1 MRDLR
6 YPARRGERQVT
17 EAATRMFAMCLPGLA
32 PLVRQQ
38 LDQLPG
44 VAVTD
49 SGFDGRADVLLFA
62 AGRGHR
68 DGALALRTT
77 EDVFVEV
84 GRAGRAEAGDPR
96 AIAAA
101 IWRPDSV
108 QRALSIWAE
117 RKRPL
122 AASMTFRVIARVLS
136 ERAFRRTELRQ
147 RLTETIGRD
156 RRRWAVADPAEL
168 EIWAS
173 EYRPGRFV
181 AGLRLTDARMR
192 QHDGRA
198 VERPGALRPTLAAAM
213 VELAGRPP
221 GVLLD
226 PCCGSGT
233 ILAEA
238 VAAGWTATGLDIDPS
253 AVAIAR
259 DNIARDNIARDNIA
273 RDGIARVATARD
285 NVAQAT
291 VAVGDARAMGF
302 PDASAAACVTNLPF
316 GRQYRVQG
324 GMNAW
329 LRAALPE
336 IARVTKPGGHV
347 VLLAPQVPPSVLP
360 PSLRLAGSF
369 PVRLLGVHV
378 TTWHYRRL

>member
-6 YPARRGERQVT
+6 YPARRGERQVK
-17 EAATRMFAMCLPGLA
+17 ESATRMFAMCLPGLA
-32 PLVRQQ
+32 PLVRRQ
-38 LDQLPG
+38 LDQRPG
-44 VAVTD
+44 IAVTG

-62 AGRGHR
+62 AERGHR

-84 GRAGRAEAGDPR
+84 GRAGRAEASNPR
-96 AIAAA
+96 AIAAT
-101 IWRPDSV
+101 IWRPDAV

-117 RKRPL
+117 RKHPL
-122 AASMTFRVIARVLS
+122 TATMTFRVIARVLS
-136 ERAFRRTELRQ
+136 ERAFRRTELRRQ
-147 RLTETIGRD
+147 LIETIGRD
-156 RRRWAVADPAEL
+156 RRRWTVADPAEL

-173 EYRPGRFV
+173 EYQPGRFV
-181 AGLRLTDARMR
+181 AGLRLTDVRMR

-198 VERPGALRPTLAAAM
+198 VERPGALRPALAAAM
-213 VELAGRPP
+213 VNLAGGPA

-259 DNIARDNIARDNIA
+259 DN
-273 RDGIARVATARD
+273 VAG
-285 NVAQAT
+285 AT
-291 VAVGDARAMGF
+291 VAVGDVRAMAF
-302 PDASAAACVTNLPF
+302 PYASAAACVTNLPF

-324 GMNAW
+324 EMNAW
-329 LRAALPE
+329 LRTALRQ

-347 VLLAPQVPPSVLP
+347 VLLAQQVPGAVLP

-369 PVRLLGVHV
+369 PVRLLGVNV
-378 TTWHYRRL
+378 TIWHYRRL

>member
-17 EAATRMFAMCLPGLA
+17 ESATRMFAMCLPGLA

-38 LDQLPG
+38 LNQQPG
-44 VAVTD
+44 IAVTG
-49 SGFDGRADVLLFA
+49 SGFDGRADVVLFA

-84 GRAGRAEAGDPR
+84 GRAGRAEASDPR

-101 IWRPDSV
+101 IWRPDQV

-117 RKRPL
+117 RRRPL
-122 AASMTFRVIARVLS
+122 TASMTFRVIARVLS
-136 ERAFRRTELRQ
+136 ERAFRRTELRRQ
-147 RLTETIGRD
+147 LTETISRD
-156 RRRWAVADPAEL
+156 RRRWRVADPAEL

-181 AGLRLTDARMR
+181 AGLRLTDVRMR

-198 VERPGALRPTLAAAM
+198 VERPGALRPALAAAM
-213 VELAGRPP
+213 VELAGQPA

-253 AVAIAR
+253 AVTIAR
-259 DNIARDNIARDNIA
+259 DNAAR
-273 RDGIARVATARD
+273 
-285 NVAQAT
+285 AT
-291 VAVGDARAMGF
+291 VAVGDVRAMGF

-324 GMNAW
+324 ETNAW
-329 LRAALPE
+329 LRAALRQ
-336 IARVTKPGGHV
+336 ITRVTKPGGHV
-347 VLLAPQVPPSVLP
+347 VLLAPQVPDPVLP

-369 PVRLLGVHV
+369 PVRLLGVSA

>member
-6 YPARRGERQVT
+6 YPARRGERQMT

-44 VAVTD
+44 IAVTA

-62 AGRGHR
+62 AGRGYR
-68 DGALALRTT
+68 DDALALRTT
-77 EDVFVEV
+77 EDAFVEV
-84 GRAGRAEAGDPR
+84 GRAGRAEASDPR

-101 IWRPDSV
+101 IWRPDPV
-108 QRALSIWAE
+108 QRALSVWAE

-122 AASMTFRVIARVLS
+122 AASMTFRVVARVLS
-136 ERAFRRTELRQ
+136 ERAFRRTELRRQ
-147 RLTETIGRD
+147 LTETIGRD
-156 RRRWAVADPAEL
+156 RRRWTVADPAEL

-192 QHDGRA
+192 QHDGRV

-213 VELAGRPP
+213 VDLAGRPP

-259 DNIARDNIARDNIA
+259 DN
-273 RDGIARVATARD
+273 VAG
-285 NVAQAT
+285 AT
-291 VAVGDARAMGF
+291 VAVGDALAMGF

-324 GMNAW
+324 EMNAW
-329 LRAALPE
+329 LRAALRQM
-336 IARVTKPGGHV
+336 ARVTKPGGHV
-347 VLLAPQVPPSVLP
+347 VLLAPQVPAAVLP
-360 PSLRLAGSF
+360 PSLRLAGSL
-369 PVRLLGVHV
+369 PVRLLGMSV
-378 TTWHYRRL
+378 TTWHYQRL

>member
-6 YPARRGERQVT
+6 YPARRGGRQVT
-17 EAATRMFAMCLPGLA
+17 APATRMFAMCLPGLA

-44 VAVTD
+44 IAVTG

-101 IWRPDSV
+101 VWRPDPV
-108 QRALSIWAE
+108 QRALSVWAE
-117 RKRPL
+117 RRRPL
-122 AASMTFRVIARVLS
+122 TASMTFRVIARVLS
-136 ERAFRRTELRQ
+136 ERAFRRTDLRRQ
-147 RLTETIGRD
+147 LTETIGRD
-156 RRRWAVADPAEL
+156 RSRWKAADPAEL

-173 EYRPGRFV
+173 EYRPGQFV

-192 QHDGRA
+192 QHGGRA
-198 VERPGALRPTLAAAM
+198 VERPGALRPALAAAM
-213 VELAGRPP
+213 VGLAGRPP

-253 AVAIAR
+253 AVAA
-259 DNIARDNIARDNIA
+259 
-273 RDGIARVATARD
+273 ARD

-291 VAVGDARAMGF
+291 VAVGDALSMDV
-302 PDASAAACVTNLPF
+302 PDASADACVTNLPF

-324 GMNAW
+324 EVNAW
-329 LRAALPE
+329 LRTAVRE
-336 IARVTKPGGHV
+336 MARVTKPGGHV
-347 VLLAPQVPPSVLP
+347 VLLAPRVPAAVLP
-360 PSLRLAGSF
+360 PPLELAGSY
-369 PVRLLGVHV
+369 PVRLLGVSA

>member
-1 MRDLR
+1 M
-6 YPARRGERQVT
+6 T
-17 EAATRMFAMCLPGLA
+17 EATTRMFAMCLPGLA
-32 PLVRQQ
+32 PLVRRQ
-38 LDQLPG
+38 LDQRPG
-44 VAVTD
+44 IAVTG

-62 AGRGHR
+62 AERGHR

-77 EDVFVEV
+77 DDVFVEL

-101 IWRPDSV
+101 VWRPDPV

-117 RKRPL
+117 RRRPL
-122 AASMTFRVIARVLS
+122 AASMTYRVIARVLS

-147 RLTETIGRD
+147 QLTETIGRD
-156 RRRWAVADPAEL
+156 RRRWTVADPAEL

-181 AGLRLTDARMR
+181 AGLRLTDVRMR

-198 VERPGALRPTLAAAM
+198 VERPGALRPALAAAM
-213 VELAGRPP
+213 VDLAGRPA

-238 VAAGWTATGLDIDPS
+238 VAAGWTATGLDIDPA
-253 AVAIAR
+253 AVASAR
-259 DNIARDNIARDNIA
+259 E
-273 RDGIARVATARD
+273 
-285 NVAQAT
+285 NVAGAT
-291 VAVGDARAMGF
+291 VAVGDARAMDF

-329 LRAALPE
+329 LRAALRQM
-336 IARVTKPGGHV
+336 ARVTKPGGNV
-347 VLLAPQVPPSVLP
+347 VLLAPQVPATVLP

-369 PVRLLGVHV
+369 PVRLLGVNV
-378 TTWHYRRL
+378 TTSQYRRL

>member
-1 MRDLR
+1 
-6 YPARRGERQVT
+6 VT
-17 EAATRMFAMCLPGLA
+17 ESATRMFAMCLPGLA
-32 PLVRQQ
+32 PLVRRQ
-38 LDQLPG
+38 LDQQPG
-44 VAVTD
+44 ITVTGG
-49 SGFDGRADVLLFA
+49 GFDGRADLLLFE

-68 DGALALRTT
+68 DAALALRTT

-84 GRAGRAEAGDPR
+84 GRAGPAEASDPR
-96 AIAAA
+96 ALAAA
-101 IWRPDSV
+101 IWRPDPV

-136 ERAFRRTELRQ
+136 ERAFRRTDLRRQ
-147 RLTETIGRD
+147 LTDTIGRD

-168 EIWAS
+168 EIWVS

-181 AGLRLTDARMR
+181 AGLRLTDVRMR
-192 QHDGRA
+192 QHGGRA
-198 VERPGALRPTLAAAM
+198 VERAGALRPALAAAM
-213 VELAGRPP
+213 VDLAGRPP

-238 VAAGWTATGLDIDPS
+238 VAAGWSATGLDIDPS

-259 DNIARDNIARDNIA
+259 DNVARAS
-273 RDGIARVATARD
+273 
-285 NVAQAT
+285 
-291 VAVGDARAMGF
+291 VAVGDARTMDF

-316 GRQYRVQG
+316 GRQYRIQG
-324 GMNAW
+324 EMNAW
-329 LRAALPE
+329 LRAALRQ

-347 VLLAPQVPPSVLP
+347 VLLAPQVPAAVLP

-369 PVRLLGVHV
+369 PVRLLGVNV
-378 TTWHYRRL
+378 TTWHYQRL

>member
-1 MRDLR
+1 M
-6 YPARRGERQVT
+6 T
-17 EAATRMFAMCLPGLA
+17 EATTRMFAMCLPGLA
-32 PLVRQQ
+32 PLVRRQ
-38 LDQLPG
+38 LDQRPG
-44 VAVTD
+44 IAVTG

-62 AGRGHR
+62 AERGHR

-77 EDVFVEV
+77 DDVFVEL

-101 IWRPDSV
+101 VWRPDPV

-117 RKRPL
+117 RRRPL
-122 AASMTFRVIARVLS
+122 AASMTYRVIARVLS

-147 RLTETIGRD
+147 QLTETIGRD
-156 RRRWAVADPAEL
+156 RRRWTVADPAEL

-198 VERPGALRPTLAAAM
+198 VERPGALRPALAAAM
-213 VELAGRPP
+213 VDLAGRPP

-253 AVAIAR
+253 AAAIAR
-259 DNIARDNIARDNIA
+259 E
-273 RDGIARVATARD
+273 
-285 NVAQAT
+285 NVAAAT

-302 PDASAAACVTNLPF
+302 PDGSAAACVTNLPF

-324 GMNAW
+324 GRNAW
-329 LRAALPE
+329 LSAALRQM
-336 IARVTKPGGHV
+336 ARVTKPGGHV
-347 VLLAPQVPPSVLP
+347 VLLAPQMPAAVLP

-369 PVRLLGVHV
+369 PVRLLGVNV

>member
-1 MRDLR
+1 M
-6 YPARRGERQVT
+6 T
-17 EAATRMFAMCLPGLA
+17 EATTRMFAMCLPGLA
-32 PLVRQQ
+32 PLVRRQ

-44 VAVTD
+44 IAVTA
-49 SGFDGRADVLLFA
+49 SGFDGRADVLLFN

-68 DGALALRTT
+68 DGALGLRTT
-77 EDVFVEV
+77 DDVFVEV
-84 GRAGRAEAGDPR
+84 GRAGRTEAGDPR
-96 AIAAA
+96 AIATA
-101 IWRPDSV
+101 IWRPGPV

-117 RKRPL
+117 CKRPL
-122 AASMTFRVIARVLS
+122 AASMTYRVIARVLS

-147 RLTETIGRD
+147 QLTETIGRD
-156 RRRWAVADPAEL
+156 RRRWTVADPAEL

-181 AGLRLTDARMR
+181 AGLRLTDVRMR

-198 VERPGALRPTLAAAM
+198 VERPGALRPALAAAM
-213 VELAGRPP
+213 VDLAGRPP

-253 AVAIAR
+253 AAAIAR
-259 DNIARDNIARDNIA
+259 A
-273 RDGIARVATARD
+273 
-285 NVAQAT
+285 NVAGAT
-291 VAVGDARAMGF
+291 VAVGDARAMSF

-316 GRQYRVQG
+316 GRQYRVHG

-329 LRAALPE
+329 LRAALRQM
-336 IARVTKPGGHV
+336 ARVTKPGGHV
-347 VLLAPQVPPSVLP
+347 VLLAPQVPAAVLP

-369 PVRLLGVHV
+369 PVRLLGVNV
-378 TTWHYRRL
+378 TTWNYRRL

>member
-6 YPARRGERQVT
+6 YPARRGGRQVT
-17 EAATRMFAMCLPGLA
+17 APATRMFAMCLPGLA

-44 VAVTD
+44 IAVTG

-101 IWRPDSV
+101 VWRPDPV
-108 QRALSIWAE
+108 QRALSVWAE
-117 RKRPL
+117 RRRPL
-122 AASMTFRVIARVLS
+122 TASMTFRVIARVLS
-136 ERAFRRTELRQ
+136 ERAFRRTDLRRQ
-147 RLTETIGRD
+147 LTETIGRD
-156 RRRWAVADPAEL
+156 RRRWKAADPAEL

-173 EYRPGRFV
+173 EYRPGQFV

-192 QHDGRA
+192 QHGGRA
-198 VERPGALRPTLAAAM
+198 VERPGALRPALAAAM
-213 VELAGRPP
+213 VGLAGRPP

-253 AVAIAR
+253 AVAA
-259 DNIARDNIARDNIA
+259 
-273 RDGIARVATARD
+273 ARD

-291 VAVGDARAMGF
+291 VAVGDALSMDV
-302 PDASAAACVTNLPF
+302 PDASADACVTNLPF

-324 GMNAW
+324 EVNAW
-329 LRAALPE
+329 LRTAVRE
-336 IARVTKPGGHV
+336 MARVTKPGGHV
-347 VLLAPQVPPSVLP
+347 VLLAPRVPAAVLP
-360 PSLRLAGSF
+360 PALELAGSY
-369 PVRLLGVHV
+369 PVRLLGVSA

>member
-1 MRDLR
+1 
-6 YPARRGERQVT
+6 VT
-17 EAATRMFAMCLPGLA
+17 ERATRMFAMCLPGLT

-44 VAVTD
+44 IAVTGT
-49 SGFDGRADVLLFA
+49 GFDGRADVLLFA
-62 AGRGHR
+62 AERGHR
-68 DGALALRTT
+68 EGALALRTT

-84 GRAGRAEAGDPR
+84 GRAGLAEAGDPR

-101 IWRPDSV
+101 VWRRDPV
-108 QRALSIWAE
+108 QRALSVWAE
-117 RKRPL
+117 RRRPL
-122 AASMTFRVIARVLS
+122 AAAMTFRVITRVLS
-136 ERAFRRTELRQ
+136 ERAFRRTELRRQ
-147 RLTETIGRD
+147 LSETIGRD
-156 RRRWAVADPAEL
+156 RRRWTIADPAEL

-198 VERPGALRPTLAAAM
+198 VERPGALRPALAAGM
-213 VELAGRPP
+213 VDLAGRPP

-226 PCCGSGT
+226 PCCGAGT

-238 VAAGWTATGLDIDPS
+238 VAAGWAATGLDIDPS

-259 DNIARDNIARDNIA
+259 A
-273 RDGIARVATARD
+273 
-285 NVAQAT
+285 NVPQAT
-291 VAVGDARAMGF
+291 VAVGDALAMGF
-302 PDASAAACVTNLPF
+302 PDASADACVTNLPF

-324 GMNAW
+324 ELNAW
-329 LRAALPE
+329 LRAALRQ

-347 VLLAPQVPPSVLP
+347 VLLTPRVPAAVLP
-360 PSLRLAGSF
+360 PSLRLADSF
-369 PVRLLGVHV
+369 PVRLLGVSV
-378 TTWHYRRL
+378 TAWHYRRL

>member
-1 MRDLR
+1 
-6 YPARRGERQVT
+6 
-17 EAATRMFAMCLPGLA
+17 MFAMCLPGLA

-44 VAVTD
+44 IAVTG

-101 IWRPDSV
+101 VWRPDPV
-108 QRALSIWAE
+108 QRALSVWAE
-117 RKRPL
+117 RRRPL

-136 ERAFRRTELRQ
+136 ERAFRRTDLRRQ
-147 RLTETIGRD
+147 LTETIGRD
-156 RRRWAVADPAEL
+156 RRRWTVADPAEL

-173 EYRPGRFV
+173 EYRPGQFV

-192 QHDGRA
+192 QHGGRA
-198 VERPGALRPTLAAAM
+198 VERPGALRPALAAAM
-213 VELAGRPP
+213 VGLAGRPP

-253 AVAIAR
+253 AVA
-259 DNIARDNIARDNIA
+259 
-273 RDGIARVATARD
+273 VARD

-291 VAVGDARAMGF
+291 VAVGDALSMDF

-324 GMNAW
+324 EMNAW
-329 LRAALPE
+329 LRTALRQM
-336 IARVTKPGGHV
+336 ARVTKPGGHV
-347 VLLAPQVPPSVLP
+347 VLLAPRVPAAVLP
-360 PSLRLAGSF
+360 PSLELAGSF
-369 PVRLLGVHV
+369 GVRLLGVNV

>member
-1 MRDLR
+1 
-6 YPARRGERQVT
+6 
-17 EAATRMFAMCLPGLA
+17 MFAMCLPGLA

-44 VAVTD
+44 IAVTG

-68 DGALALRTT
+68 DGALELRTT

-101 IWRPDSV
+101 VRRPDPV
-108 QRALSIWAE
+108 QRALSVWAE
-117 RKRPL
+117 RRRPL
-122 AASMTFRVIARVLS
+122 TASMTFRVIARVLS
-136 ERAFRRTELRQ
+136 ERAFRRTDLRRQ
-147 RLTETIGRD
+147 LTETIGRD
-156 RRRWAVADPAEL
+156 RRRWKAADPAEL

-173 EYRPGRFV
+173 EYRPGQFV

-192 QHDGRA
+192 QHGGRA
-198 VERPGALRPTLAAAM
+198 VERPGALRPALSAAM
-213 VELAGRPP
+213 VGLAGRPP

-253 AVAIAR
+253 AVAA
-259 DNIARDNIARDNIA
+259 
-273 RDGIARVATARD
+273 ARD

-291 VAVGDARAMGF
+291 VAVGDALSMDV
-302 PDASAAACVTNLPF
+302 PDASADACVTNLPF

-324 GMNAW
+324 EVNAW
-329 LRAALPE
+329 LRTAVRE
-336 IARVTKPGGHV
+336 MARVTKPGGHV
-347 VLLAPQVPPSVLP
+347 VLLDPRMPAAVLP
-360 PSLRLAGSF
+360 RALELAGSY
-369 PVRLLGVHV
+369 PVRLLGVSA